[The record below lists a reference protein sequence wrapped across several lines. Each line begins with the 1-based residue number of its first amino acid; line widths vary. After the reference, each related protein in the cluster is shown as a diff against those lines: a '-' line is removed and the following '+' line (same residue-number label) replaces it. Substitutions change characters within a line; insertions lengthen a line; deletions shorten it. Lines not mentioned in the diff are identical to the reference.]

1 MAGMRNSMISLNE
14 ETPLSLKEAARILPP
29 TRQDKRVHVSTLT
42 RWILH
47 GVQGV
52 RLEAYRIGG
61 RWVTTREA
69 LERFS
74 AALTD
79 NRQYRSPSSS
89 PPCPQVGSAF
99 RRRQDQIER
108 ELADHGV

>member
-1 MAGMRNSMISLNE
+1 MISFSE
-14 ETPLSLKEAARILPP
+14 ETPLSLKQAARILPP

-74 AALTD
+74 AALTE
-79 NRQYRSPSSS
+79 RQLPPSNSQPELSPRSAVV
-89 PPCPQVGSAF
+89 Q
-99 RRRQDQIER
+99 RRRDEEVER
-108 ELADHGV
+108 KLADHGV